1 MRRTARADFPSLP
14 KWVRR
19 IYPPDLALA
28 YNEWFGLYAHGLF
41 NAVLARRDVHV
52 PARDEVFG
60 LLADQDAFVW
70 FVDHTSPSRTDQS
83 MTGFTYMDT
92 VSGKTTYYTA
102 SGGEFNSGGAEN
114 AVASNPLV
122 RQGRLQ
128 PTQPILY
135 NVYGQNTW
143 VVPLVAPDT
152 GKFQTLALVQARN
165 GRVVIGNPTS
175 ASPQEDAFAQYA
187 AVVGAGASNDAKAFA
202 PRAIGGVLDRVGAGP
217 DGAIYF
223 TLRGDARV
231 YAVSAGNDPGTLL
244 ARSGDHVVFRVSA
257 PESNGAFKTLDF
269 TDAALRR

>member
-1 MRRTARADFPSLP
+1 
-14 KWVRR
+14 
-19 IYPPDLALA
+19 
-28 YNEWFGLYAHGLF
+28 
-41 NAVLARRDVHV
+41 V

-92 VSGKTTYYTA
+92 VSGKMTYYTA

-114 AVASNPLV
+114 AVASNPVV

-165 GRVVIGNPTS
+165 GRVMIGSPTS

-187 AVVGAGASNDAKAFA
+187 AMLGAGASNDAQALV
-202 PRAIGGVLDRVGAGP
+202 PRSLAGVLDRVAAGS
-217 DGAIYF
+217 DGAVYF
-223 TLRGDARV
+223 TLQGNSRIYV
-231 YAVSAGNDPGTLL
+231 VSARNDLGALL
-244 ARSGDHVVFRVSA
+244 ARSGDRVAFHVSG
-257 PESNGAFKTLDF
+257 GASERQDAVKALDF
-269 TDAALRR
+269 TNAAVRR